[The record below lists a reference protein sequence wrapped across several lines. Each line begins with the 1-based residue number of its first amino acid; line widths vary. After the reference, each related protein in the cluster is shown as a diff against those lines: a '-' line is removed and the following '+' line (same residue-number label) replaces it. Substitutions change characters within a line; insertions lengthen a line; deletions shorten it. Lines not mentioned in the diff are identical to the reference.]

1 MIVLGIDTSG
11 YINAVGVVDGAR
23 VLADNRFPART
34 DTLEQIVDNIDVTLK
49 HAGVRLADVEGIG
62 VGLGPGSW
70 TGIKVGVTVG
80 KMLAFSAGKPVAG
93 IPTLDALAYGVPDK
107 SLPVYAVI
115 GAGVK
120 DMVYAAR
127 YSFKENEPVRQ
138 GDYFAGDVKD
148 LTKVIHEP
156 VIFTGQ
162 GISSLDRLENRNNEP
177 VGDTTESAK
186 GALTG
191 DDLHNAQI
199 HRKFE
204 PVADSQ
210 KYTINDSSKPSVKNE
225 PAGSRSRNVSGNR
238 HDSDVSDILVDKVNY
253 PINEPAQYWK
263 PDGWVGSDRSTG
275 KNEPAQSWVR
285 DEGYTRYSRYYE
297 NEPAGAWIAHL
308 ALLRLQSGL
317 GDNPLVLAPMYLK
330 ESTAKVFTN
339 KYAGKKD
346 L

>member
-49 HAGVRLADVEGIG
+49 QAGVKLADVGGIG

-80 KMLAFSAGKPVAG
+80 KMLAFAAGKPVAG

-127 YSFKENEPVRQ
+127 YSFKENEPVRE

-162 GISSLDRLENRNNEP
+162 GIASLTRLENLKNEP
-177 VGDTTESAK
+177 VADKTESAK
-186 GALTG
+186 VTPG
-191 DDLHNAQI
+191 DTDLHNVNKQI
-199 HRKFE
+199 KYE
-204 PVADSQ
+204 PVADRQ
-210 KYTINDSSKPSVKNE
+210 KYTVNDSAEPSAQNE
-225 PAGSRSRNVSGNR
+225 PAGSRPRNVSGNR
-238 HDSDVSDILVDKVNY
+238 DAGDESYRLVDKVNY
-253 PINEPAQYWK
+253 PPNEPAQYWK
-263 PDGWVGSDRSTG
+263 RNGWPGSEHSTV
-275 KNEPAQSWVR
+275 KNEPVQSGVGN
-285 DEGYTRYSRYYE
+285 EGHIRYTRIYE

-339 KYAGKKD
+339 KYAGKKG